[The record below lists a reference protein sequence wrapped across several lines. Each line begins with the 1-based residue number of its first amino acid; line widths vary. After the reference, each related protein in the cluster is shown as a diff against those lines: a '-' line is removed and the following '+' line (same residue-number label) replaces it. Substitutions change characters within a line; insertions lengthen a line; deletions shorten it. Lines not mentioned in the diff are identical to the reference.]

1 MINKILKLSVLWAF
15 LVINFIGCDFGEI
28 KSKSTIGEMSLTVDE
43 NLQPLMTAQEV
54 EFERLNPEAKLEIR
68 YAPTNNTIAEFI
80 NGQTTTV
87 LATRNFTSEERNIIN
102 QYKIPVD
109 SHIVALDGIGF
120 IVNPGNPA
128 ERLTSEDLRKIFT
141 GELTKWSDIKS
152 QDDEQNKNVLSKM
165 SGANDKIKVF
175 IQRKNSATYD
185 FVKED
190 VLKNSEYTQS
200 AVVCST
206 SAQMLAEVR
215 ANVNAIGISNSAWL
229 SIGNQDVL
237 DSTVKAV
244 RVGPVNESGRQ
255 EDFEQFHQG
264 LIANGNYPYRRIVYV
279 FTTEKGIG
287 LPTGFITYLL
297 STQGQKIVL
306 KQGLVPVSQP
316 VRTIQLN

>member
-1 MINKILKLSVLWAF
+1 LLLQAF
-15 LVINFIGCDFGEI
+15 LVLNFIGCDFGEI
-28 KSKSTIGEMSLTVDE
+28 KSKSTIGEMTLTVDE
-43 NLQPLMTAQEV
+43 NLQPLMTAQEK
-54 EFERLNPEAKLEIR
+54 EFERLNPEAKLDIR

-80 NGQTTTV
+80 NGQVQTILV
-87 LATRNFTSEERNIIN
+87 SRNFTNEERNIIN

-109 SHIVALDGIGF
+109 SHMVAVDGIGF
-120 IVNPGNPA
+120 IVNPQNPA

-141 GELTKWSDIKS
+141 GEYTKWSDIKS
-152 QDDEQNKNVLSKM
+152 QDEEQNKSVASRM
-165 SGANDKIKVF
+165 GGSSDKIKVF
-175 IQRKNSATYD
+175 IQRKNSYTYD
-185 FVKED
+185 FVKES
-190 VLKNSEYTQS
+190 VLKNADYTQA
-200 AVVCST
+200 AVICST

-237 DSTVKAV
+237 DSTVKSV

-255 EDFEQFHQG
+255 EDFVQFHQG
-264 LIANGNYPYRRIVYV
+264 FVANGNYPYRRIVYV

-287 LPTGFITYLL
+287 LPTGFVTYLL
-297 STQGQKIVL
+297 STQGQKVVL